1 MAGCGSIPST
11 WEPETG
17 GSQGQG
23 QSGLCGSLSQKKPK
37 KSMNCSHVLKNRI

>member
-23 QSGLCGSLSQKKPK
+23 QSGLCGSLSQKKNK
-37 KSMNCSHVLKNRI
+37 KIHELFPCVKK